1 MTEREFKLII
11 MTALK
16 YVHGLIGVAVSFD
29 ILKYQQETCR
39 AYIRTN
45 SKLVS
50 FNVILLCCYI
60 IICHSFSLLPISL
73 SQHFIL
79 KAY

>member
-16 YVHGLIGVAVSFD
+16 DLHGDIGVAVLID
-29 ILKYQQETCR
+29 IFKYEPETCR

-50 FNVILLCCYI
+50 FKVLI
-60 IICHSFSLLPISL
+60 
-73 SQHFIL
+73 
-79 KAY
+79 